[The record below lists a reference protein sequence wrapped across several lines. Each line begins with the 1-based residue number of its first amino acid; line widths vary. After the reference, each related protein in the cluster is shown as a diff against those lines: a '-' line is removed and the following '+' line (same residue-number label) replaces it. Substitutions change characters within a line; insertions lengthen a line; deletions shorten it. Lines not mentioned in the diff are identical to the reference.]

1 MSLADILG
9 CEQIMPDL
17 RAADRWEAIDE
28 LVGLLVATGRIKAAD
43 RDCVASVIKKREHSM
58 STGIGFGL
66 AFPTA
71 TTDVIGTAIM
81 ALGRSRNG
89 VEFDALDRQ
98 PVKIVMLVLVPMG
111 QRQENL
117 NLLHTLSE
125 IFNCVPFQR
134 AIEQA
139 PDAAAIHKIFAQR
152 EKDLIAPESS

>member
-1 MSLADILG
+1 MNLADILG
-9 CEQIMPDL
+9 REQILPDL

-58 STGIGFGL
+58 STGMGFGL

-71 TTDVIGTAIM
+71 TTDVIGNVVM
-81 ALGRSRNG
+81 ALGRSRKG

-111 QRQENL
+111 PRQENL

-125 IFNCVPFQR
+125 IFNFVPFRQ

-139 PDAAAIHKIFAQR
+139 PDAAAIHEIFSRR
-152 EKDLIAPESS
+152 EKDLTAPETA